1 MSETNIPLY
10 QLLFSLSVAKKKNN
24 KEDVPNLPSLYK
36 ISSLQGKVGGSV

>member
-24 KEDVPNLPSLYK
+24 KDVPNLPSLYK